1 MDWGGV
7 EADWEGV
14 EADRGGTDVDRGG
27 SCVVDWVGIGMWIGE
42 ELRWNVDWGELEA
55 EGGLGKT

>member
-27 SCVVDWVGIGMWIGE
+27 SCVVDWVGIGMWIG
-42 ELRWNVDWGELEA
+42 
-55 EGGLGKT
+55 

>member
-14 EADRGGTDVDRGG
+14 EADRGGTDVDRGE
-27 SCVVDWVGIGMWIGE
+27 SCVVDWVGIGMWIG
-42 ELRWNVDWGELEA
+42 
-55 EGGLGKT
+55 